1 MFFFFYD
8 LNQVVYAYKLNV
20 LKLSEVCDVEVGVSM
35 DSDLGLCVTLFK
47 INAVGSKICLWSP
60 SFEFLIPFL
69 REVTVQSSNVV
80 LLVVVEKLEVVSA

>member
-35 DSDLGLCVTLFK
+35 DSDLRLCIALIKVNTVGVK
-47 INAVGSKICLWSP
+47 I
-60 SFEFLIPFL
+60 
-69 REVTVQSSNVV
+69 
-80 LLVVVEKLEVVSA
+80 